1 MLNPKGSQRFLLA
14 TAYTQ
19 SSAGLYRIGQ
29 NDMSSDAE
37 KKNGE
42 NIRQRKNMNTSD
54 TDLTRIAQMTGSD
67 LILLGETMKGTIQ

>member
-1 MLNPKGSQRFLLA
+1 
-14 TAYTQ
+14 
-19 SSAGLYRIGQ
+19 
-29 NDMSSDAE
+29 MSSDAE

>member
-1 MLNPKGSQRFLLA
+1 
-14 TAYTQ
+14 
-19 SSAGLYRIGQ
+19 
-29 NDMSSDAE
+29 MSSDAE

-67 LILLGETMKGTIQ
+67 LILLGENYERYHSMRCNQS